1 MKQIAKIFTNGRSQA
16 VRLPKEFRFQESEVF
31 IGKDPHTGN
40 LIISAKPSDW
50 SGLRFALE
58 ALKPPKDFLSKKER
72 QQKPFKRDPFKGWV
86 E

>member
-16 VRLPKEFRFQESEVF
+16 VRLPKEFRFQGSEVF

-58 ALKPPKDFLSKKER
+58 TLKPPKDFLSKKER
-72 QQKPFKRDPFKGWV
+72 LKKTFKRDPFKGWP

>member
-1 MKQIAKIFTNGRSQA
+1 MKHIAKIFTNGRSQA
-16 VRLPKEFRFQESEVF
+16 VRLPKEFRFQEGEVF
-31 IGKDPHTGN
+31 IDKDPQTGN

-58 ALKPPKDFLSKKER
+58 TLKPPKDFLSQKER
-72 QQKPFKRDPFKGWV
+72 KQNTSKRDPFKGWV

>member
-16 VRLPKEFRFQESEVF
+16 VRLPKEFRFQGSKVF
-31 IGKDPHTGN
+31 IDKDPHTGN
-40 LIISAKPSDW
+40 LIISAKPLDW

-58 ALKPPKDFLSKKER
+58 TLKPPKDFLSKKER
-72 QQKPFKRDPFKGWV
+72 LKKTFKRDPFKGWP

>member
-58 ALKPPKDFLSKKER
+58 TLKPPKDFLSKKER
-72 QQKPFKRDPFKGWV
+72 QHKTFKRDPFKGWV

>member
-16 VRLPKEFRFQESEVF
+16 VRLPKQFRFQESEVF
-31 IGKDPHTGN
+31 IDKDPHTGN

-50 SGLRFALE
+50 SGLRSALE
-58 ALKPPKDFLSKKER
+58 TLKPPKDFLSKKER
-72 QQKPFKRDPFKGWV
+72 QHKTFKRDPFKGWV